1 MKDKKNAMVVR
12 TIVMIMAA
20 VLPAAIFFYFKSQN
34 NFSTNNMLPKI
45 WWPLYVDTI
54 TEADGTKY
62 PDTVYHQVPPF
73 SYTNCDGRTITEK
86 DMDGKISV
94 AELFFAECQSI
105 CPIMNENM
113 SAVFNSVFL
122 NDRFRIFSFT
132 IDPERDTLESLKRY
146 AKKYEANTDKW
157 YFLYGNQDST
167 FALGRKGFKIPVD
180 VTDSPSDF
188 LHSDRL
194 ILIDSKRRIRGYYLG
209 TDTAEV
215 NKLKNDIIL
224 LLTEL
229 ENPKKRKRKL
239 F

>member
-1 MKDKKNAMVVR
+1 MKDNSKAMVVK
-12 TIVMIMAA
+12 TVVMIMAA
-20 VLPAAIFFYFKSQN
+20 VIPAALFFYFKSN
-34 NFSTNNMLPKI
+34 NHFESNNMLPKI
-45 WWPLYVDTI
+45 WWPIGLDTVK
-54 TEADGTKY
+54 EADGTTY
-62 PDTVYHQVPPF
+62 IDTLYHTVPPF
-73 SYTNCDGRTITEK
+73 SYTNIDGRTITEK
-86 DMDGKISV
+86 DLEGKISV

-113 SAVFNSVFL
+113 YHVFNSVFV

-132 IDPERDTLESLKRY
+132 IDPERDSIPALKQY
-146 AKKYEANTDKW
+146 AAKYEANPEKW
-157 YFLYGNQDST
+157 YFLYGPQEKT
-167 FALGRKGFKIPVD
+167 FDLGRNGFKIPVD

-194 ILIDSKRRIRGYYLG
+194 VLIDGKRRIRGYYLG
-209 TDTAEV
+209 TDTADV
-215 NKLKNDIIL
+215 VKLKNDIIL